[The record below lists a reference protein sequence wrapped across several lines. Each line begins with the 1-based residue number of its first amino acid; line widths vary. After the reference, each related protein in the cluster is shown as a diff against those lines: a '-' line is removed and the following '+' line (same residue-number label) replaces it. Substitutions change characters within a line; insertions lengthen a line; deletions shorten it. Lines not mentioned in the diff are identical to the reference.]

1 MAKQTF
7 TTGQVLTAAQMTSLQ
22 ETAMTGGPAS
32 TKTVSYVLVAADA
45 GTRVAMNAAGS
56 TTITVNT
63 GLFSAGDTVS
73 IQNIGA
79 GVCTVTAG
87 TATVNTSGSLV
98 LAQYQGGILYF
109 TSASAAI
116 FFQFATPASGDIEGV
131 TAGTGISG
139 GGTSGTVTIT
149 NSMATAIDAKGDLVV
164 GTGADTFSRLAVG
177 TNGYTLVADS
187 AETTGL
193 KWQAP
198 AGGGGMTLI
207 NTGGTALT
215 GASVTVSSI
224 PGTYKHLYVVIS
236 DLYQATTLGAVYMR
250 FNSDTGSNYNWS
262 YIRNINVTVAG
273 SNNTDTKINIS
284 SRSPSTNTAGKLTQ
298 VELSLPRY
306 TDTTARGVHANAYMH
321 DDTNPGNQRTDA
333 TYFGSA
339 AISSITLSADY
350 NFSGGTIYVYGV
362 N

>member
-22 ETAMTGGPAS
+22 QSAMLGGAANA
-32 TKTVSYVLVAADA
+32 KVASYVLVAADA
-45 GTRVAMNAAGS
+45 GDAITMSNASA

-63 GLFSAGDTVS
+63 GLFAAGDIVT
-73 IQNIGA
+73 IINLGA
-79 GVCTVTAG
+79 GVCTITAG
-87 TATVNTSGSLV
+87 TATVATSGSLA
-98 LAQYQGGILYF
+98 LAQNQGGVLRF

-177 TNGYTLVADS
+177 TNGHTLVADS

-193 KWQAP
+193 KWAAP

-207 NTGGTALT
+207 STTALS
-215 GASVTVSSI
+215 GSSVTLTSI
-224 PGTYKHLYVVIS
+224 PGTYRSLYFYIS
-236 DLYQATTLGAVYMR
+236 GVTITSGA
-250 FNSDTGSNYNWS
+250 NYNIVFEPNSTVGTGRWAAV
-262 YIRNINVTVAG
+262 IRYGTTTQTDGASTQLRGSIYETIDGASANNVWILKIYEYA
-273 SNNTDTKINIS
+273 SSTKYK
-284 SRSPSTNTAGKLTQ
+284 AL
-298 VELSLPRY
+298 
-306 TDTTARGVHANAYMH
+306 D
-321 DDTNPGNQRTDA
+321 
-333 TYFGSA
+333 
-339 AISSITLSADY
+339 
-350 NFSGGTIYVYGV
+350 FSGGYKGASADNAGVAGGYWPDNSAITSFKISTSTSTFNAGSISLYGV
-362 N
+362 Q